1 MRAWQVV
8 THGEPAEALEL
19 RDAPVPEP
27 GEGMVAID
35 VDAAALALPDV
46 FMCRGVYPLTPKVLP
61 FTPGQ
66 EVVGRVRSVGPGVD
80 LEIGSRVMGVTGF
93 FLGQGGFADV
103 ALAPAGSVHQAPEWL
118 DDERAAS
125 FVIAFQTAWIGLVQR
140 GRLVAGDT
148 LVVLGAAGGTG
159 SAAVL
164 LGKALGARVVAVVAG
179 AAKADRVRALGADV
193 VIDRTTGSVLDAV
206 QRETDGRG
214 ADLVYD
220 PVGGAA
226 AEESVG
232 YLANEGRLLLVGFA
246 SGRWPDLPAH
256 DMVRANASAVG
267 VFAGAYTRTE
277 SVGMMAELLDLAH
290 FGRLAAFPT
299 SVVGFDELPAAL
311 GELAAGRAVG
321 RTVLRVS

>member
-8 THGEPAEALEL
+8 VHGEPVVALEQ
-19 RDAPVPEP
+19 REVAAPVP
-27 GEGMVAID
+27 GEGMVTID

-46 FMCRGVYPLTPKVLP
+46 FMCRGVYPLTPKQLP

-80 LEIGSRVMGVTGF
+80 LAVGSRVMGVTGF
-93 FLGQGGFADV
+93 FLGHGGFADV

-118 DDERAAS
+118 SDERAAS
-125 FVIAFQTAWIGLVQR
+125 FVIAFQTAWIGLVLR
-140 GRLVAGDT
+140 GHLGAGDT

-164 LGKALGARVVAVVAG
+164 LGKGVGATVIAVVAG
-179 AAKADRVRALGADV
+179 PEKAARCAALGADV
-193 VIDRTTGSVLDAV
+193 VVDRTAGPVPDAV
-206 QRETDGRG
+206 QTATGGRG
-214 ADLVYD
+214 ADVVYD
-220 PVGGAA
+220 PVGGEA

-256 DMVRANASAVG
+256 ELVRANASVLG
-267 VFAGAYTRTE
+267 VFAGAYSRSE
-277 SVGMMAELLDLAH
+277 SVAMVAELLDLAH
-290 FGRLAAFPT
+290 AGVLSAFPT
-299 SVVGFDELPAAL
+299 STVAFDQLPSAL
-311 GELAAGRAVG
+311 EELAAGRAVG